1 MMFRLLLCPTDL
13 GLSLVH
19 AGLTVCLTEQRA
31 GRMQAGMHPGGIF
44 PRRRVMNA
52 ASTMPAWM
60 ALLITVPAWIC
71 PDGQARAFA
80 RPSGSGAAFSF
91 HRMDQPA
98 SLSSA
103 EVLLEAIGRGSQL
116 ALKRL
121 YEIESRRLY
130 GIALRMVRRPE
141 IAADVLQD
149 SFVQIWQNARSF
161 TPDRGAAAAWL
172 TGIVRFR
179 AIDAVRKLRR
189 EVLSGDPTL
198 GDVPIEPD
206 VLERIDA
213 DAQATALRRCLQSL
227 DETQRRCILLAFVDG
242 FSHADIAKRLAA
254 PLGSVKSWVRRGLI
268 ALKGCLQS

>member
-1 MMFRLLLCPTDL
+1 MFRLLLCPTDL
-13 GLSLVH
+13 GLSSVH

-31 GRMQAGMHPGGIF
+31 RQMQAGMHPGGIF
-44 PRRRVMNA
+44 PRRRFMNA
-52 ASTMPAWM
+52 ANTMPVWT
-60 ALLITVPAWIC
+60 LLHLPIPTGIC
-71 PDGQARAFA
+71 PDGQARIFA
-80 RPSGSGAAFSF
+80 RPLDSGAAFAF

-130 GIALRMVRRPE
+130 SIALRIVQRPE

-149 SFVQIWQNARSF
+149 SFVQIWQNANTF
-161 TPDRGAAAAWL
+161 TPDHGAAAAWL
-172 TGIVRFR
+172 TGIARFR

-189 EVLSGDPTL
+189 EVLSGDPSL
-198 GDVPIEPD
+198 GDAPIEPD
-206 VLERIDA
+206 VLDRIDA
-213 DAQATALRRCLQSL
+213 DAQAAALRHCLQSL
-227 DETQRRCILLAFVDG
+227 DDTQRRCILLAFVDG
-242 FSHADIAKRLAA
+242 FSHADIAKRLAT

>member
-1 MMFRLLLCPTDL
+1 
-13 GLSLVH
+13 
-19 AGLTVCLTEQRA
+19 
-31 GRMQAGMHPGGIF
+31 MQAGMHPDAIF
-44 PRRRVMNA
+44 LRRRFMNA
-52 ASTMPAWM
+52 ANTMPAWT
-60 ALLITVPAWIC
+60 ALPLPISAGIC
-71 PDGQARAFA
+71 PDGQARPFA
-80 RPSGSGAAFSF
+80 RPLGSGAVFAF

-130 GIALRMVRRPE
+130 GIALRIVRRPE

-161 TPDRGAAAAWL
+161 TPDRGVAAAWL

-189 EVLSGDPTL
+189 EVLSGDPGL
-198 GDVPIEPD
+198 GDAPIEPD
-206 VLERIDA
+206 VIERIDA
-213 DAQATALRRCLQSL
+213 DAQATALRHCLQSL
-227 DETQRRCILLAFVDG
+227 DDDQRRCILLAFVDG
-242 FSHADIAKRLAA
+242 YSHADIAKRLAA

-268 ALKGCLQS
+268 VLKGCLQS

>member
-13 GLSLVH
+13 GLSSVD

-31 GRMQAGMHPGGIF
+31 GWMQAGMHPDAIF
-44 PRRRVMNA
+44 LRRRVMNA
-52 ASTMPAWM
+52 ANTMPAWT
-60 ALLITVPAWIC
+60 APLFPSPAGIC

-80 RPSGSGAAFSF
+80 RPSGSGAVFAF

-121 YEIESRRLY
+121 YEIETRRLY
-130 GIALRMVRRPE
+130 GIALRIVRRPE

-189 EVLSGDPTL
+189 EVLSGDPGL
-198 GDVPIEPD
+198 GDAPIEPD
-206 VLERIDA
+206 VLERIGA

-227 DETQRRCILLAFVDG
+227 DDNQRRCILLAFVDG
-242 FSHADIAKRLAA
+242 FSHADIAERLAA

>member
-1 MMFRLLLCPTDL
+1 
-13 GLSLVH
+13 
-19 AGLTVCLTEQRA
+19 
-31 GRMQAGMHPGGIF
+31 
-44 PRRRVMNA
+44 
-52 ASTMPAWM
+52 
-60 ALLITVPAWIC
+60 
-71 PDGQARAFA
+71 
-80 RPSGSGAAFSF
+80 
-91 HRMDQPA
+91 MDQPA

-130 GIALRMVRRPE
+130 AIALRMVRRPE

-149 SFVQIWQNARSF
+149 CFVQIWQNASSF
-161 TPDRGAAAAWL
+161 TPDRGKAAAWL

-189 EVLSGDPTL
+189 EVLSGDPAL
-198 GDVPIEPD
+198 GDAPIEPD

-213 DAQATALRRCLQSL
+213 DAQTTALRHCLQSL
-227 DETQRRCILLAFVDG
+227 DDNQRRCILLAYVDG
-242 FSHADIAKRLAA
+242 FSHVDIAKRLAA
-254 PLGSVKSWVRRGLI
+254 PIGSVKSWVRRGLI